1 MVPVI
6 LDRLSWHF
14 TISRLELGCS
24 NWCINVGT
32 SNDVIGKL
40 VTLCYDVIFGPFY
53 TRNELTVGCSIIYM
67 DSIHCYI
74 LFVENA
80 KILNNKTYSSIV
92 KTRIALVAYND
103 GVPKNR
109 LGAPFI

>member
-1 MVPVI
+1 
-6 LDRLSWHF
+6 
-14 TISRLELGCS
+14 
-24 NWCINVGT
+24 
-32 SNDVIGKL
+32 
-40 VTLCYDVIFGPFY
+40 
-53 TRNELTVGCSIIYM
+53 M

-109 LGAPFI
+109 LGAPLYKKVGLWKFLDPPLEILYANM